1 MTVRSPLSPGP
12 LADIMAVSL
21 RSLPGPH
28 LQSPYDA
35 IALFGHACMVAVGFQ
50 LVGLGEEHRISE
62 ESSTGVENVELT
74 IGCSAIQR

>member
-1 MTVRSPLSPGP
+1 MTVRNPLSPGP

-21 RSLPGPH
+21 RPLPGPH

-50 LVGLGEEHRISE
+50 LVGLGEENRIREDRSMR
-62 ESSTGVENVELT
+62 VENVVLMTE
-74 IGCSAIQR
+74 S